1 MQLHATIMQLLTLE
15 VCVCVGTCICTR
27 IQYTCSVRVCV
38 CAHAYSIHVVNVCIY
53 LLISMFSVLSGGY
66 GLGTT
71 PGERTWT
78 ENNK

>member
-1 MQLHATIMQLLTLE
+1 MKRKNAITCYYNAITNLRGMRVCGYLYIHMHTSVCSVCS
-15 VCVCVGTCICTR
+15 VCVCV
-27 IQYTCSVRVCV
+27 CV
-38 CAHAYSIHVVNVCIY
+38 YFSISI
-53 LLISMFSVLSGGY
+53 FSVLSGGY